1 MFLLP
6 ESQPLEDDSPKALP
20 VLGEQSNS
28 DNDINEPVFIWG
40 ISDKAAQRKSISA
53 GERSF
58 RLQQEK
64 QQPLVHRPGRGKGR
78 LRLPHVSRGLI
89 FWSWER
95 DAGRGL
101 VWEVFVCT
109 FGSLLFLGL
118 GVEVMLYTITKCVW
132 DLSPLFQ
139 RKRSVLTRT
148 CIFCI
153 CRS

>member
-1 MFLLP
+1 MICCLVQYRCKLMCYFIVLGCQPPGVLWCDRLSGSGLLFLLP

-78 LRLPHVSRGLI
+78 LRLPHVSSAWFSGAGNRMLGGGLP
-89 FWSWER
+89 
-95 DAGRGL
+95 GRCL
-101 VWEVFVCT
+101 CVH
-109 FGSLLFLGL
+109 LGL
-118 GVEVMLYTITKCVW
+118 CFSWG
-132 DLSPLFQ
+132 
-139 RKRSVLTRT
+139 
-148 CIFCI
+148 
-153 CRS
+153 